1 MLQSVMDDLIQS
13 SGPVHK
19 QFISN
24 STPSGHFV
32 FVCSILRFAFFS
44 YTFSSLMLLV
54 EHQEGHSPCSIQT
67 PVMPKHLL
75 RKTYRGP
82 SYTVVN
88 MENSPVK

>member
-32 FVCSILRFAFFS
+32 FVCSILRFAFSLTPSVF
-44 YTFSSLMLLV
+44 LMLLV

-67 PVMPKHLL
+67 PVIPKRFL